1 MQKEKPKPIGKPSLT
16 AAYVKQRILHLQ
28 QSGNESQVKASLAKL
43 RRGIG
48 KAPGSQPD
56 IWEDTIGRLPE
67 SLQGEYNKP
76 NYAEWASHLAITLFA
91 FHQQSRDPK
100 EKSMHKDGETLGR
113 AVRKLVTSPEDE
125 ARVKRRFDQVATADS
140 QEELAHHLRGLIS
153 LLRAGEIP
161 LDYAALTRDLY
172 LYQIEGERD
181 SVRLRWGRDFYF
193 GVKDEDNKSTI
204 ENKNENETEEEELE
218 GEPENEE

>member
-1 MQKEKPKPIGKPSLT
+1 MQKETSKPASKPSLT
-16 AAYVKQRILHLQ
+16 AAYVNQRIRLQ
-28 QSGNESQVKASLAKL
+28 QNSSNESLIKATLAKL

-48 KAPGSQPD
+48 KTPGSSPD

-76 NYAEWASHLAITLFA
+76 NYAEWASHLAITFFA
-91 FHQQSRDPK
+91 FHQQSLDIK
-100 EKSMHKDGETLGR
+100 DKQMHKEGETLGR

-125 ARVKRRFDQVATADS
+125 ARIKRRFDQVATADS

-161 LDYAALTRDLY
+161 LDYAALARDLY
-172 LYQIEGERD
+172 LYQIEEARD
-181 SVRLRWGRDFYF
+181 GVRLRWGRDFYF
-193 GVKDEDNKSTI
+193 GVKDEDNKSI
-204 ENKNENETEEEELE
+204 VDKENDEEELE